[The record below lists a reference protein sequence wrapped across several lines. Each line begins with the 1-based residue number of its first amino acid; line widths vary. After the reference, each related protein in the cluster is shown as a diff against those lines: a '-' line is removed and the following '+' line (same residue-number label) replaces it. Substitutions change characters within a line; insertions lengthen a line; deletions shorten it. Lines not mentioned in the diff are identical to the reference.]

1 MNLEELKKKMDE
13 EHYIYDDTLST
24 VLYVA
29 LQLGRP
35 LLIEGAAGVGKT
47 EVAKVMAAALDRELV
62 RLQCYEG
69 LDESKALYEWNYQK
83 QLLSIQVNMN
93 AQDREALTRSL
104 FSDEY
109 LLERP
114 LLKSIRSE
122 KPVVL
127 LIDEIDK
134 ADEEFEAFLLEL
146 LSEMQVTIPE
156 VGTIRANSVPF
167 VVLTS
172 NRARPLSE
180 ALRRRCA
187 YLYIEYPD
195 MEKELAILRAKLPHV
210 DDRLCAQVA
219 LAVQKLRSNEVIL
232 KKPSIAET
240 LDWAA
245 ALDALGIR
253 ELTPDA
259 LRKTAGFVLKNNEDM
274 AALARQTADKL
285 DAMGIKFKVVNVVD
299 LVKLQSAKENNEALS
314 DEEFAELFTE
324 DKPVLFAYHSYA
336 RDVRGLIYDR
346 PNHDNFNVHGYEE
359 QGSTTT
365 PYDMVRVN
373 NIDRYEL
380 QAEAL
385 RMIDADKY
393 ADKINELEAFR
404 QEAFQFAVDNGYD
417 HPDYTDWVYSGVNT
431 NKQGAVSATA
441 ATAGDNE

>member
-1 MNLEELKKKMDE
+1 MTLEELKSKMDQA
-13 EHYIYDDTLST
+13 HYIYDDTLAT

-47 EVAKVMAAALDRELV
+47 EVAKVMASALDRELV
-62 RLQCYEG
+62 RMQCYEG

-83 QLLSIQVNMN
+83 QLLSIQVNQN
-93 AQDREALTRSL
+93 TTDKDILTRSL

-146 LSEMQVTIPE
+146 LSDLQVSIPE
-156 VGTIRANSVPF
+156 GGTIQAKTVPF

-195 MEKELAILRAKLPHV
+195 LEKELAILRAKLPHV
-210 DDRLCAQVA
+210 DDRLSHQVA
-219 LAVQKLRSNEVIL
+219 LAVQKLRSSESIL

-253 ELTPDA
+253 ELSPDA
-259 LRKTAGFVLKNNEDM
+259 LRQTAGFVLKNNEDI
-274 AALARQTADKL
+274 ANL
-285 DAMGIKFKVVNVVD
+285 DLG
-299 LVKLQSAKENNEALS
+299 
-314 DEEFAELFTE
+314 EEEE
-324 DKPVLFAYHSYA
+324 HHHHSCTC
-336 RDVRGLIYDR
+336 GG
-346 PNHDNFNVHGYEE
+346 HCHG
-359 QGSTTT
+359 
-365 PYDMVRVN
+365 
-373 NIDRYEL
+373 
-380 QAEAL
+380 
-385 RMIDADKY
+385 
-393 ADKINELEAFR
+393 
-404 QEAFQFAVDNGYD
+404 
-417 HPDYTDWVYSGVNT
+417 
-431 NKQGAVSATA
+431 
-441 ATAGDNE
+441 

>member
-1 MNLEELKKKMDE
+1 MTLDELKSKLDE
-13 EHYIYDDTLST
+13 TQYVYDDAMLT

-29 LQLGRP
+29 LTLGRP

-47 EVAKVMAAALDRELV
+47 EVAKVMAAALGRELV

-69 LDESKALYEWNYQK
+69 LDESKALYEWDYQK
-83 QLLSIQVNMN
+83 QLLAIQVETGT
-93 AQDREALTRSL
+93 QDKEALKKSL
-104 FSDEY
+104 FSEDY

-156 VGTIRANSVPF
+156 IGTIHASSIPF

-187 YLYIEYPD
+187 YLHIDYPD
-195 MEKELAILRAKLPHV
+195 LNKELAILRKKLPNVEDHLHV
-210 DDRLCAQVA
+210 QVA
-219 LAVQKLRSNEVIL
+219 SAIQKLRSMDVIL

-259 LRKTAGFVLKNNEDM
+259 LRQTAGFVLKNNEDLL
-274 AALARQTADKL
+274 ALEEL
-285 DAMGIKFKVVNVVD
+285 DD
-299 LVKLQSAKENNEALS
+299 
-314 DEEFAELFTE
+314 T
-324 DKPVLFAYHSYA
+324 
-336 RDVRGLIYDR
+336 
-346 PNHDNFNVHGYEE
+346 
-359 QGSTTT
+359 
-365 PYDMVRVN
+365 
-373 NIDRYEL
+373 
-380 QAEAL
+380 
-385 RMIDADKY
+385 
-393 ADKINELEAFR
+393 
-404 QEAFQFAVDNGYD
+404 NG
-417 HPDYTDWVYSGVNT
+417 
-431 NKQGAVSATA
+431 
-441 ATAGDNE
+441 

>member
-1 MNLEELKKKMDE
+1 MTLEELKKNLDRTQ
-13 EHYIYDDTLST
+13 YVYDDTMLT

-29 LQLGRP
+29 LTLGRP

-47 EVAKVMAAALDRELV
+47 EVAKVMAEALGRPLV

-83 QLLSIQVNMN
+83 QLLAIQVN
-93 AQDREALTRSL
+93 QGQEDRQALTKSL

-114 LLKSIRSE
+114 LLQSIRSDV
-122 KPVVL
+122 PVVL

-156 VGTIRANSVPF
+156 IGTVKARSIPF

-187 YLYIEYPD
+187 YLHIDYPD
-195 MEKELAILRAKLPHV
+195 MEKELAILRKKLPNV
-210 DDRLCAQVA
+210 EDRLRVQVA
-219 LAVQKLRSNEVIL
+219 RAIQQLRSADVLL
-232 KKPSIAET
+232 KKPSIAES

-259 LRKTAGFVLKNNEDM
+259 LRQTAGFVLKNNEDLL
-274 AALARQTADKL
+274 AL
-285 DAMGIKFKVVNVVD
+285 
-299 LVKLQSAKENNEALS
+299 
-314 DEEFAELFTE
+314 EELGEL
-324 DKPVLFAYHSYA
+324 
-336 RDVRGLIYDR
+336 
-346 PNHDNFNVHGYEE
+346 HD
-359 QGSTTT
+359 
-365 PYDMVRVN
+365 
-373 NIDRYEL
+373 
-380 QAEAL
+380 
-385 RMIDADKY
+385 
-393 ADKINELEAFR
+393 
-404 QEAFQFAVDNGYD
+404 
-417 HPDYTDWVYSGVNT
+417 
-431 NKQGAVSATA
+431 
-441 ATAGDNE
+441 

>member
-1 MNLEELKKKMDE
+1 MTRDELKEKLDE
-13 EHYIYDDTLST
+13 TKYVYDEQMLT

-29 LQLGRP
+29 LALGRP

-47 EVAKVMAAALDRELV
+47 EVAKVMASALGRELV

-83 QLLSIQVNMN
+83 QLLTIQVNEKET
-93 AQDREALTRSL
+93 DRQALTQSL
-104 FSDEY
+104 FSEEF

-156 VGTIRANSVPF
+156 IGTVQAKSVPL

-187 YLYIEYPD
+187 YLHIDYPD
-195 MEKELAILRAKLPHV
+195 LEKELSILRKKLPNV
-210 DDRLCAQVA
+210 EDRLRVQVA
-219 LAVQKLRSNEVIL
+219 QTVQKLRSMEELL

-245 ALDALGIR
+245 ALDALGVR

-259 LRKTAGFVLKNNEDM
+259 LLDTVGFVLKNEEDIRT
-274 AALARQTADKL
+274 LGEGHCGSCPEHT
-285 DAMGIKFKVVNVVD
+285 
-299 LVKLQSAKENNEALS
+299 
-314 DEEFAELFTE
+314 
-324 DKPVLFAYHSYA
+324 
-336 RDVRGLIYDR
+336 
-346 PNHDNFNVHGYEE
+346 HG
-359 QGSTTT
+359 
-365 PYDMVRVN
+365 
-373 NIDRYEL
+373 
-380 QAEAL
+380 
-385 RMIDADKY
+385 
-393 ADKINELEAFR
+393 
-404 QEAFQFAVDNGYD
+404 
-417 HPDYTDWVYSGVNT
+417 
-431 NKQGAVSATA
+431 
-441 ATAGDNE
+441 

>member
-1 MNLEELKKKMDE
+1 MLFKSLCNNITEIKITLIYIMDKNDFWIIIDWNINEVTAMNLELLKQKMDE
-13 EHYIYDDTLST
+13 NNYVYDDTLAT
-24 VLYVA
+24 VLAVA

-47 EVAKVMAAALDRELV
+47 EIAKVMASALDRDLV

-83 QLLSIQVNMN
+83 QLLAIQVNMGN
-93 AQDREALTRSL
+93 KSNDELTRDL

-122 KPVVL
+122 QPVVL

-156 VGTIRANSVPF
+156 VGTIRAKSGPF

-187 YLYIEYPD
+187 YLYIQYPD

-219 LAVQKLRSNEVIL
+219 LSVQKLRSSEAIL

-259 LRKTAGFVLKNNEDM
+259 LRQTAGFILKNSEDI
-274 AALARQTADKL
+274 AVLE
-285 DAMGIKFKVVNVVD
+285 
-299 LVKLQSAKENNEALS
+299 QSQ
-314 DEEFAELFTE
+314 
-324 DKPVLFAYHSYA
+324 
-336 RDVRGLIYDR
+336 I
-346 PNHDNFNVHGYEE
+346 HDHHHHHCG
-359 QGSTTT
+359 GHCH
-365 PYDMVRVN
+365 D
-373 NIDRYEL
+373 
-380 QAEAL
+380 
-385 RMIDADKY
+385 
-393 ADKINELEAFR
+393 
-404 QEAFQFAVDNGYD
+404 
-417 HPDYTDWVYSGVNT
+417 
-431 NKQGAVSATA
+431 
-441 ATAGDNE
+441 

>member
-1 MNLEELKKKMDE
+1 MTLEELKQKMDGAN
-13 EHYIYDDTLST
+13 YVYDD
-24 VLYVA
+24 VLATTAYVA
-29 LQLGRP
+29 LTLGRP

-93 AQDREALTRSL
+93 STDREALTQSL

-114 LLKSIRSE
+114 LLRSIRSE

-146 LSEMQVTIPE
+146 LSEQQVTVPE
-156 VGTIRANSVPF
+156 IGTIRARTVPF

-187 YLYIEYPD
+187 YLHIDYPD
-195 MEKELAILRAKLPHV
+195 MDKELAILRRKLPHV

-219 LAVQKLRSNEVIL
+219 LAVQKLRGSEAIL

-259 LRKTAGFVLKNNEDM
+259 LRQTAGFVLKNNED
-274 AALARQTADKL
+274 
-285 DAMGIKFKVVNVVD
+285 
-299 LVKLQSAKENNEALS
+299 LQLLEQEQQ
-314 DEEFAELFTE
+314 
-324 DKPVLFAYHSYA
+324 
-336 RDVRGLIYDR
+336 
-346 PNHDNFNVHGYEE
+346 EE
-359 QGSTTT
+359 QKEHCG
-365 PYDMVRVN
+365 RC
-373 NIDRYEL
+373 
-380 QAEAL
+380 
-385 RMIDADKY
+385 
-393 ADKINELEAFR
+393 
-404 QEAFQFAVDNGYD
+404 
-417 HPDYTDWVYSGVNT
+417 
-431 NKQGAVSATA
+431 QGHSH
-441 ATAGDNE
+441 G

>member
-13 EHYIYDDTLST
+13 EHYIYDDTLAT

-93 AQDREALTRSL
+93 AQDRDSLTKSL

-114 LLKSIRSE
+114 LLQSIRSE

-156 VGTIRANSVPF
+156 IGTVKAKSIPF

-195 MEKELAILRAKLPHV
+195 MNKELAILRAKLPHV

-219 LAVQKLRSNEVIL
+219 LAVQKLRSNEMIL

-259 LRKTAGFVLKNNEDM
+259 LRQTAGFVLKNNED
-274 AALARQTADKL
+274 L
-285 DAMGIKFKVVNVVD
+285 DAMD
-299 LVKLQSAKENNEALS
+299 L
-314 DEEFAELFTE
+314 
-324 DKPVLFAYHSYA
+324 
-336 RDVRGLIYDR
+336 
-346 PNHDNFNVHGYEE
+346 
-359 QGSTTT
+359 
-365 PYDMVRVN
+365 
-373 NIDRYEL
+373 
-380 QAEAL
+380 
-385 RMIDADKY
+385 DADPEPGHTCTCGGSCGGHHH
-393 ADKINELEAFR
+393 D
-404 QEAFQFAVDNGYD
+404 
-417 HPDYTDWVYSGVNT
+417 
-431 NKQGAVSATA
+431 
-441 ATAGDNE
+441 

>member
-1 MNLEELKKKMDE
+1 MTYEQLKQKMDE
-13 EHYIYDDTLST
+13 AHYIYDETLAT
-24 VLYVA
+24 VLYVS
-29 LQLGRP
+29 LRLGRP

-47 EVAKVMAAALDRELV
+47 EVAKVMASALGRDLV

-83 QLLSIQVNMN
+83 QLLAIQVNQN
-93 AQDREALTRSL
+93 SQDKEALTKSL

-114 LLKSIRSE
+114 LLQSIRSE

-156 VGTIRANSVPF
+156 VGTVKARTIPF

-219 LAVQKLRSNEVIL
+219 LAVHKLRSNEAIL

-259 LRKTAGFVLKNNEDM
+259 LRQTAGFVLKNNEDF
-274 AALARQTADKL
+274 QTMDL
-285 DAMGIKFKVVNVVD
+285 DSGESGHEC
-299 LVKLQSAKENNEALS
+299 QCGGCGGH
-314 DEEFAELFTE
+314 T
-324 DKPVLFAYHSYA
+324 
-336 RDVRGLIYDR
+336 
-346 PNHDNFNVHGYEE
+346 HG
-359 QGSTTT
+359 
-365 PYDMVRVN
+365 
-373 NIDRYEL
+373 
-380 QAEAL
+380 
-385 RMIDADKY
+385 
-393 ADKINELEAFR
+393 
-404 QEAFQFAVDNGYD
+404 
-417 HPDYTDWVYSGVNT
+417 
-431 NKQGAVSATA
+431 
-441 ATAGDNE
+441 

>member
-1 MNLEELKKKMDE
+1 MNLELLKQKMDE
-13 EHYIYDDTLST
+13 AKYIYDDTLAT
-24 VLYVA
+24 VLYVS

-47 EVAKVMAAALDRELV
+47 EIAKVMASALDRDLV

-83 QLLSIQVNMN
+83 QLLAIQVN
-93 AQDREALTRSL
+93 REEADKDGLTRSL

-114 LLKSIRSE
+114 LLQSIRSD

-146 LSEMQVTIPE
+146 LSDMQVSIPE
-156 VGTIRANSVPF
+156 VGTIRAKTIPF

-219 LAVQKLRSNEVIL
+219 MAVHKLRSNDAIL

-259 LRKTAGFVLKNNEDM
+259 LRQTAGFVLKNNEDI
-274 AALARQTADKL
+274 AAMEDL
-285 DAMGIKFKVVNVVD
+285 DA
-299 LVKLQSAKENNEALS
+299 
-314 DEEFAELFTE
+314 EEDAGCGCGGNC
-324 DKPVLFAYHSYA
+324 DH
-336 RDVRGLIYDR
+336 
-346 PNHDNFNVHGYEE
+346 HHHHHG
-359 QGSTTT
+359 GHHH
-365 PYDMVRVN
+365 
-373 NIDRYEL
+373 
-380 QAEAL
+380 
-385 RMIDADKY
+385 
-393 ADKINELEAFR
+393 
-404 QEAFQFAVDNGYD
+404 G
-417 HPDYTDWVYSGVNT
+417 
-431 NKQGAVSATA
+431 
-441 ATAGDNE
+441 

>member
-1 MNLEELKKKMDE
+1 MTLEELKDKMDRE
-13 EHYIYDDTLST
+13 NYVYNDVLAT

-29 LQLGRP
+29 LTLGRP

-93 AQDREALTRSL
+93 TQDSDALTKSL

-146 LSEMQVTIPE
+146 LSEQQVTVPE
-156 VGTIRANSVPF
+156 IGTIKAKSIPF

-187 YLYIEYPD
+187 YLHIDYPD
-195 MEKELAILRAKLPHV
+195 MEKELAILRKKLPHV

-219 LAVQKLRSNEVIL
+219 LAVQKLRSSEAIL
-232 KKPSIAET
+232 KQPSIAET
-240 LDWAA
+240 RDWAA
-245 ALDALGIR
+245 ALDALGIK
-253 ELTPDA
+253 ELTPQV
-259 LRKTAGFVLKNNEDM
+259 LRQTAGFVLKNNEDLEV
-274 AALARQTADKL
+274 LA
-285 DAMGIKFKVVNVVD
+285 G
-299 LVKLQSAKENNEALS
+299 
-314 DEEFAELFTE
+314 EEELTLE
-324 DKPVLFAYHSYA
+324 THC
-336 RDVRGLIYDR
+336 G
-346 PNHDNFNVHGYEE
+346 HCQGHHHG
-359 QGSTTT
+359 
-365 PYDMVRVN
+365 
-373 NIDRYEL
+373 
-380 QAEAL
+380 
-385 RMIDADKY
+385 
-393 ADKINELEAFR
+393 
-404 QEAFQFAVDNGYD
+404 
-417 HPDYTDWVYSGVNT
+417 
-431 NKQGAVSATA
+431 
-441 ATAGDNE
+441 

>member
-1 MNLEELKKKMDE
+1 MTYEELKRKMDE
-13 EHYIYDDTLST
+13 AHYIYDETLAT
-24 VLYVA
+24 ILYVS

-47 EVAKVMAAALDRELV
+47 EIAKVMASALDRDLV

-93 AQDREALTRSL
+93 ESDKDALTRSL
-104 FSDEY
+104 FSDDY

-122 KPVVL
+122 KEVVL

-156 VGTIRANSVPF
+156 VGTIRAKSIPF

-219 LAVQKLRSNEVIL
+219 LAVQKLRSNDAIL

-259 LRKTAGFVLKNNEDM
+259 LRQTAGFVLKGHEDI
-274 AALARQTADKL
+274 Q
-285 DAMGIKFKVVNVVD
+285 AMD
-299 LVKLQSAKENNEALS
+299 M
-314 DEEFAELFTE
+314 EEEGA
-324 DKPVLFAYHSYA
+324 HHCHCGGSC
-336 RDVRGLIYDR
+336 GG
-346 PNHDNFNVHGYEE
+346 HHHG
-359 QGSTTT
+359 
-365 PYDMVRVN
+365 
-373 NIDRYEL
+373 
-380 QAEAL
+380 
-385 RMIDADKY
+385 
-393 ADKINELEAFR
+393 
-404 QEAFQFAVDNGYD
+404 
-417 HPDYTDWVYSGVNT
+417 
-431 NKQGAVSATA
+431 
-441 ATAGDNE
+441 

>member
-1 MNLEELKKKMDE
+1 MIYIMDKNDFWIIIDRNINEVTAMNLELLKQKMDE
-13 EHYIYDDTLST
+13 NNYVYDDTLAT
-24 VLYVA
+24 VLAIA

-47 EVAKVMAAALDRELV
+47 EIAKVMASALDRDLV

-83 QLLSIQVNMN
+83 QLLAIQVNMGN
-93 AQDREALTRSL
+93 KSNDELTRDL

-156 VGTIRANSVPF
+156 VGTIRAKSVPF

-187 YLYIEYPD
+187 YLYIQYPD

-219 LAVQKLRSNEVIL
+219 LSVQKLRSSEAIL

-259 LRKTAGFVLKNNEDM
+259 LRQTAGFILKNSEDI
-274 AALARQTADKL
+274 AVLEQTQ
-285 DAMGIKFKVVNVVD
+285 I
-299 LVKLQSAKENNEALS
+299 
-314 DEEFAELFTE
+314 
-324 DKPVLFAYHSYA
+324 
-336 RDVRGLIYDR
+336 
-346 PNHDNFNVHGYEE
+346 HDHHHCG
-359 QGSTTT
+359 GHCH
-365 PYDMVRVN
+365 D
-373 NIDRYEL
+373 
-380 QAEAL
+380 
-385 RMIDADKY
+385 
-393 ADKINELEAFR
+393 
-404 QEAFQFAVDNGYD
+404 
-417 HPDYTDWVYSGVNT
+417 
-431 NKQGAVSATA
+431 
-441 ATAGDNE
+441 

>member
-1 MNLEELKKKMDE
+1 MTFEQLKAKMDE
-13 EHYIYDDTLST
+13 AGYIYDDTLAT

-29 LQLGRP
+29 LRLGRP

-47 EVAKVMAAALDRELV
+47 EIAKVMAAALDRELV

-69 LDESKALYEWNYQK
+69 LDEGKALYEWNYQK
-83 QLLSIQVNMN
+83 QLLAIQVRRDSRD
-93 AQDREALTRSL
+93 AEGLTQSL

-127 LIDEIDK
+127 LIDEVDK

-146 LSEMQVTIPE
+146 LSDLQVSIPE
-156 VGTIRANSVPF
+156 VGTIRAKTIPF

-195 MEKELAILRAKLPHV
+195 MEKELAILRSKVPHV

-219 LAVQKLRSNEVIL
+219 LAVQKLRSNDSIL

-240 LDWAA
+240 LDWAS
-245 ALDALGIR
+245 ALDALGVR

-259 LRKTAGFVLKNNEDM
+259 LRRTAGFVLKNNEDI
-274 AALARQTADKL
+274 AALED
-285 DAMGIKFKVVNVVD
+285 
-299 LVKLQSAKENNEALS
+299 EPEEA
-314 DEEFAELFTE
+314 
-324 DKPVLFAYHSYA
+324 HSCHNC
-336 RDVRGLIYDR
+336 GCGG
-346 PNHDNFNVHGYEE
+346 HHHG
-359 QGSTTT
+359 
-365 PYDMVRVN
+365 
-373 NIDRYEL
+373 
-380 QAEAL
+380 
-385 RMIDADKY
+385 
-393 ADKINELEAFR
+393 
-404 QEAFQFAVDNGYD
+404 
-417 HPDYTDWVYSGVNT
+417 
-431 NKQGAVSATA
+431 
-441 ATAGDNE
+441 

>member
-1 MNLEELKKKMDE
+1 MTLDELKQKLDE
-13 EHYIYDDTLST
+13 ANYIYDDTLAT
-24 VLYVA
+24 VLAVS

-47 EVAKVMAAALDRELV
+47 EIAKVMASALGRDLV

-93 AQDREALTRSL
+93 SDDKDALTRSL

-114 LLKSIRSE
+114 LLHSIRSE
-122 KPVVL
+122 KSVVL

-146 LSEMQVTIPE
+146 LSDMQVSIPEIGTIPAK
-156 VGTIRANSVPF
+156 TVPF

-187 YLYIEYPD
+187 YLYIPYPD
-195 MEKELAILRAKLPHV
+195 LDKELAILRAKMPHL
-210 DDRLCAQVA
+210 DDQLRLQVA
-219 LAVQKLRSNEVIL
+219 KAVQSLRNNEAIL

-245 ALDALGIR
+245 ALDALGVR

-259 LRKTAGFVLKNNEDM
+259 IRNTAGFLLKN
-274 AALARQTADKL
+274 
-285 DAMGIKFKVVNVVD
+285 
-299 LVKLQSAKENNEALS
+299 
-314 DEEFAELFTE
+314 TE
-324 DKPVLFAYHSYA
+324 D
-336 RDVRGLIYDR
+336 IECM
-346 PNHDNFNVHGYEE
+346 HDTG
-359 QGSTTT
+359 
-365 PYDMVRVN
+365 
-373 NIDRYEL
+373 
-380 QAEAL
+380 
-385 RMIDADKY
+385 DADCGCGGHEHH
-393 ADKINELEAFR
+393 NC
-404 QEAFQFAVDNGYD
+404 GCGG
-417 HPDYTDWVYSGVNT
+417 HHHG
-431 NKQGAVSATA
+431 
-441 ATAGDNE
+441 

>member
-1 MNLEELKKKMDE
+1 MDLNTLKLKMDQAN
-13 EHYIYDDTLST
+13 YIYDDTMAT
-24 VLYVA
+24 VLAVA

-47 EVAKVMAAALDRELV
+47 EIAKVMAAALDRDLV

-93 AQDREALTRSL
+93 SQDKDELTRSL

-114 LLKSIRSE
+114 LLQSIRSE
-122 KPVVL
+122 RPVVL

-146 LSEMQVTIPE
+146 LSDMQVSIPE
-156 VGTIRANSVPF
+156 VGTLKAKSVPF

-187 YLYIEYPD
+187 YLYIQYPD

-219 LAVQKLRSNEVIL
+219 VAVQNLRSNEAIL

-245 ALDALGIR
+245 ALDALGVR
-253 ELTPDA
+253 ELTPEA
-259 LRKTAGFVLKNNEDM
+259 LRQTAGFILKNSEDM
-274 AALARQTADKL
+274 DVLEE
-285 DAMGIKFKVVNVVD
+285 MGDIT
-299 LVKLQSAKENNEALS
+299 QCGCGGECEG
-314 DEEFAELFTE
+314 
-324 DKPVLFAYHSYA
+324 HS
-336 RDVRGLIYDR
+336 G
-346 PNHDNFNVHGYEE
+346 HHHHHGHNC
-359 QGSTTT
+359 G
-365 PYDMVRVN
+365 
-373 NIDRYEL
+373 
-380 QAEAL
+380 
-385 RMIDADKY
+385 
-393 ADKINELEAFR
+393 
-404 QEAFQFAVDNGYD
+404 G
-417 HPDYTDWVYSGVNT
+417 HHHG
-431 NKQGAVSATA
+431 
-441 ATAGDNE
+441 